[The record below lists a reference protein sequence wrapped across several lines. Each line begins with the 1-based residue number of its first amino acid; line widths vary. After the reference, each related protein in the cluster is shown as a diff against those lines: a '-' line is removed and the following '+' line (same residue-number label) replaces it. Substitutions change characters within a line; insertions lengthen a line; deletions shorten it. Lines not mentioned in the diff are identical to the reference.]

1 MCADP
6 VKFAVKL
13 TAKYLL
19 SVVFSFVFPTAHVAE
34 MGSTLT
40 ELYLFLTDLVEIGV
54 FADYVKADG
63 RA

>member
-1 MCADP
+1 MCADS
-6 VKFAVKL
+6 VKFDVKF
-13 TAKYLL
+13 TAKYILQ
-19 SVVFSFVFPTAHVAE
+19 VVFNLVLPTTNVAE

-54 FADYVKADG
+54 FAEYVKADG